1 MHWHAYFTPG
11 EHWWRMLVAESS
23 FRFVLSISHFF
34 FFILNCPYIPR
45 SSMKTQFSLKWRF
58 GSPIVNGLLI
68 VPCGDIT
75 SDKWLLSLLNLVSPA
90 PNQCFACT
98 MLGSC
103 KHKTSIQRVTQT
115 TADCHHF
122 AQVSPLNSWDVPIF
136 QLSVNYFVANKY
148 RVITQRILN
157 TKFLNSPQRL
167 LMKFKKNNCL
177 ADFEVRVWL
186 QGTSFVT
193 SF

>member
-11 EHWWRMLVAESS
+11 EHWWPMLVAESS
-23 FRFVLSISHFF
+23 FWFVLSICHFF

-75 SDKWLLSLLNLVSPA
+75 SDKWLLSLLNLIP
-90 PNQCFACT
+90 PPPHQCFACT

-122 AQVSPLNSWDVPIF
+122 CTSVSTEQLRCANFPALSGLLCGQQIPCNHTANFKDKVP
-136 QLSVNYFVANKY
+136 
-148 RVITQRILN
+148 
-157 TKFLNSPQRL
+157 
-167 LMKFKKNNCL
+167 
-177 ADFEVRVWL
+177 
-186 QGTSFVT
+186 
-193 SF
+193 